1 MKLFGTVT
9 AVLVLA
15 ATLAL
20 AQSQSQQPQPP
31 DPTAQAPA
39 TKAPPPKASTVPRS
53 QEEQGETYLGEV
65 ILVNGTYFL
74 RTGADQYMLQDQGK
88 GKQYAGQ
95 TVQVKGSL
103 DSRNTL
109 RIQSIQSHQ
118 Q

>member
-1 MKLFGTVT
+1 MRAALLTAILLVT
-9 AVLVLA
+9 AS
-15 ATLAL
+15 LAL

-31 DPTAQAPA
+31 DPTANAPT
-39 TKAPPPKASTVPRS
+39 TKAPPPKASTVPRA
-53 QEEQGETYLGEV
+53 QEAYVGEI

-74 RTGADQYMLQDQGK
+74 RSGDSQYMLQDQAR

-109 RIQSIQSHQ
+109 HIQSIAGRQ
-118 Q
+118 

>member
-1 MKLFGTVT
+1 MKSIGTIT
-9 AVLVLA
+9 AVLVLG

-39 TKAPPPKASTVPRS
+39 AKAPPPKASTVPQT
-53 QEEQGETYLGEV
+53 QEQQGQTYVGEV
-65 ILVNGTYFL
+65 ILVNSTYYL
-74 RTGADQYMLQDQGK
+74 RSGADQYMLQDQAK

-109 RIQSIQSHQ
+109 HVQSIATHQ
-118 Q
+118 

>member
-1 MKLFGTVT
+1 MKVIGTIA

-31 DPTAQAPA
+31 DPTAQEP
-39 TKAPPPKASTVPRS
+39 TSKAPPPKQSTVP
-53 QEEQGETYLGEV
+53 QPQDQPGQTYVGEM
-65 ILVNGTYFL
+65 ILVNGSYYL
-74 RTGADQYMLQDQGK
+74 RSGADQYMLQDQAK

-109 RIQSIQSHQ
+109 RIQSIRTHQ
-118 Q
+118 

>member
-1 MKLFGTVT
+1 MRFFATVT

-15 ATLAL
+15 AMLAL

-31 DPTAQAPA
+31 DPTAEAP
-39 TKAPPPKASTVPRS
+39 TSKAPPPKSSTVPRERDS
-53 QEEQGETYLGEV
+53 QGQAFVGEI
-65 ILVNGTYFL
+65 ILVNGTYYL
-74 RTGADQYMLQDQGK
+74 RSGADQYMIQDQGK

-109 RIQSIQSHQ
+109 HIQSIQTHQ
-118 Q
+118 

>member
-1 MKLFGTVT
+1 VKLIGTIT

-31 DPTAQAPA
+31 DPTAQAPT
-39 TKAPPPKASTVPRS
+39 TKAPPPKQSTVS
-53 QEEQGETYLGEV
+53 KTQEEQGQTYVGEI
-65 ILVNGTYFL
+65 ILANGTYYL
-74 RTGADQYMLQDQGK
+74 RSGADQYMLQDQAK

-109 RIQSIQSHQ
+109 HIQSIATHQ
-118 Q
+118 

>member
-1 MKLFGTVT
+1 MRAVATVT

-31 DPTAQAPA
+31 DPTAEAPA
-39 TKAPPPKASTVPRS
+39 SKAPPPKQSTVPRT
-53 QEEQGETYLGEV
+53 QAQQGQTYVGEV
-65 ILVNGTYFL
+65 ILVNGSYYL
-74 RTGADQYMLQDQGK
+74 RSGADQYMLQDQAK

-95 TVQVKGSL
+95 SVQVKGSL

-109 RIQSIQSHQ
+109 HVQSIETHE
-118 Q
+118 